1 MPGID
6 FSELRRRISMAQV
19 LRLLG
24 FEPVK
29 VRGAQLRGY
38 CPVHRNSTTSG
49 MVHGK
54 RKDRP
59 PFSVNLD
66 KQAYRCFECGSQGNA
81 LNLWACARQLPL
93 YAAALDLC
101 QTLGITPPFLPT
113 RTGYRSPHI

>member
-6 FSELRRRISMAQV
+6 YRELRRRISIARV
-19 LRLLG
+19 LDLLG

-38 CPVHRNSTTSG
+38 CPVHRNSATSG
-49 MVHGK
+49 VGHCK
-54 RKDRP
+54 RKGRP

-81 LNLWACARQLPL
+81 LNLWASARQLPL
-93 YAAALDLC
+93 HAAALDLC
-101 QTLGITPPFLPT
+101 RTLGIAPPLLRTP
-113 RTGYRSPHI
+113 TGHHSPHI